1 MLVISHSIRWIFNPV
16 SLIFFSN
23 VILDAGPGNTD
34 RLLYSDTS
42 RCYYSFWFWSSYCT
56 FLLGFPTTLI
66 EVGIMDIYIFWL
78 VCIQG
83 NTVASMGSFKGLK
96 LVRRIVEDC
105 IENKM
110 HPIFHIK
117 VITLLLCDLPR
128 LPFHFTKLQVSPEDL
143 WMDQS

>member
-1 MLVISHSIRWIFNPV
+1 MQALEILTGCYILIQVGATIPFDFDNHIAHSFLV
-16 SLIFFSN
+16 SLPLLLQWELWIYFF
-23 VILDAGPGNTD
+23 
-34 RLLYSDTS
+34 
-42 RCYYSFWFWSSYCT
+42 
-56 FLLGFPTTLI
+56 FLRVNL
-66 EVGIMDIYIFWL
+66 
-78 VCIQG
+78 QG

-128 LPFHFTKLQVSPEDL
+128 LPFHFTKLQVSPEHL
-143 WMDQS
+143 